1 MRGSGRSS
9 ALRLPDIAPPSS
21 APGLSHGGGEG
32 RYDFEEISYDPV
44 VGHFEYGRIF
54 VLVDCNYR
62 LGSLHAYQ
70 VLDGAGNINRDVHL
84 GRDCLSGTAAL
95 TFHGQPAVIADR
107 PRGGQ
112 FGAQRG

>member
-21 APGLSHGGGEG
+21 APGLSHGGCEG
-32 RYDFEEISYDPV
+32 RYDFEEIAHDPV

-62 LGSLHAYQ
+62 LGSFHADE
-70 VLDGAGNINRDVHL
+70 VLDRAGNTHSDVHL
-84 GRDCLSGTAAL
+84 RRDRLPGTADLA
-95 TFHGQPAVIADR
+95 FHGEPTV
-107 PRGGQ
+107 
-112 FGAQRG
+112 